1 MNILLDTH
9 YLIWAFT
16 DTGRIP
22 IALYQ
27 KLLDDQNEVYYSQAS
42 LWELSLKYRLGKLVI
57 AGMSPEELYNE
68 IGNSFLKCKSLSNDE
83 LVSFHRLPIEHR
95 DPFDRLLI
103 WQCIQSGLH
112 FLSVD
117 GKVDRYLKHGL
128 KLLT

>member
-9 YLIWAFT
+9 YLVWAFT

-22 IALYQ
+22 AALYK

-42 LWELSLKYRLGKLVI
+42 LWELSIKYRIGKLVI

-68 IGNSFLKCKSLSNDE
+68 IESSFLKCKQLSNDE

-103 WQCIQSGLH
+103 WQCIQSGLY
-112 FLSVD
+112 FLSID
-117 GKVDRYLKHGL
+117 GEVDRYLNHGL
-128 KLLT
+128 KILT

>member
-9 YLIWAFT
+9 SLVWAFT
-16 DTGRIP
+16 DTGKIP
-22 IALYQ
+22 ATLYQ

-42 LWELSLKYRLGKLVI
+42 LWELSIKYRLGKLVI

-68 IGNSFLKCKSLSNDE
+68 IEKSFLKCKLLSNDE
-83 LVSFHRLPIEHR
+83 LVSFYRLPIEHK

-103 WQCIQSGLH
+103 WQCIQSSLY

-117 GKVDRYLKHGL
+117 GEVDRYQPHGL
-128 KLLT
+128 KILA